1 MSRLVNQR
9 LHDILAACNFIVQH
23 TFELTLDDY
32 LQSELI
38 RAAVE
43 RKLGIIGEALRQAEE
58 LDPNIGE
65 RIPEI
70 RRIVG
75 MRNHLIHG
83 YNSVDD
89 DIVWTTLQRRL
100 PSLRRQVIAM
110 LDDD

>member
-1 MSRLVNQR
+1 MSRPVNQR
-9 LHDILAACNFIVQH
+9 LHDILSACDFILRH
-23 TFELTLDDY
+23 TDGLTLDDY

-43 RKLGIIGEALRQAEE
+43 RKLGIIGEALRQAEA
-58 LDPNIGE
+58 LDPDISE

-83 YNSVDD
+83 YNAVDD
-89 DIVWTTLQRRL
+89 DIVWSTLQRRL
-100 PSLRRQVIAM
+100 PSLRRQVITM
-110 LDDD
+110 FEED